1 MKNGWKTSEV
11 SQRAGFTLIELLVVI
26 SIIMILAGMLLPSL
40 ARAKQQANR
49 IKCLNNMRQLG
60 LSLIM
65 YADENEGQFPPRRT
79 PPSTWINRL
88 EPYYRAEDI
97 LHCPSDG
104 FIERRSYLINGF
116 NDYFETILTPAEY
129 VIYKNWNW
137 SYGMRET
144 AIPVPSETI
153 AFGEKVSGSPH
164 VHMDFYQ
171 GNGNDIEEVEQSRHK
186 SKSQQR
192 SGSSNY
198 TFVDGSVRLLRF
210 GRSVN
215 PLNLWAVTDLW
226 RGVPINV
233 P

>member
-1 MKNGWKTSEV
+1 MKKGWKTSDA

-26 SIIMILAGMLLPSL
+26 GIIMILAGMLLPTLS
-40 ARAKQQANR
+40 RAKQQANR

-60 LSLIM
+60 LSLTM
-65 YADENEGQFPPRRT
+65 YASDYEGQYPTRRVA
-79 PPSTWINRL
+79 PSNWVSRL
-88 EPYYRAEDI
+88 EPYYRVEDI

-104 FIERRSYLINGF
+104 FIEKRSYLINGF
-116 NDYFETILTPAEY
+116 NDYFEATLTPAEY
-129 VIYKNWNW
+129 DIYKNWLW
-137 SYGMRET
+137 PYGMRET
-144 AIPVPSETI
+144 AIRSPSDTI
-153 AFGEKVSGSPH
+153 GFGEKVSGSRH

-186 SKSQQR
+186 SKGQQR

-198 TFVDGSVRLLRF
+198 AFVDGSVRLLQF